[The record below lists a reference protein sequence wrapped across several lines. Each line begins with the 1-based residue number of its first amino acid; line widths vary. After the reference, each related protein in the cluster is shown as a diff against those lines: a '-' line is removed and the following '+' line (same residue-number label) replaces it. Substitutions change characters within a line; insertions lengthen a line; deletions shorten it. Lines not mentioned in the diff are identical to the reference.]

1 MEETNISQEQNP
13 LGTAPVGGL
22 IGKFAIPAIISMLV
36 SALYN
41 IVDQIFIGQ
50 GVGMLGNAATNVA
63 FPVTTIATA
72 LALLL
77 GIGGASNYNLEM
89 GAGREKKASSIAG
102 TALSTLVITGVILAV
117 AVLLF
122 LRPLL
127 SLFGATTDV
136 MPYAVDYLGITAVGL
151 PFYALSIGGNHIVL
165 ADRSP
170 TYSMTCVLTG
180 AIINTILDP
189 LFIFGFGWGIKGA
202 AWATVIGQ
210 VVSGILVII
219 YFGKFRKMYLEMSML
234 KPSSECLKAIIS
246 LGMAS
251 CINQIAMAV
260 VQIVLNNILRYYG
273 GLSVYGSDIPIACVG
288 VISKVNQ
295 VFIAICIGIS
305 QGCQPIWG
313 FNYGA
318 KKYDRVRLAYRYSVT
333 ACTVIAT
340 IFFLCFQ
347 LFPHQ
352 IVSIF
357 GTGSDL
363 YFQFAERYLKIF
375 MFMTFANGIQPMSSG
390 FFTSIGK
397 AKLGI
402 VMSLT
407 RQVLFL
413 LPLIVV
419 FSLIMGIDGV
429 MYAGP
434 IADAAALSLAILFAR
449 RELVAMKK

>member
-36 SALYN
+36 SAMYN

-151 PFYALSIGGNHIVL
+151 PFYALSIGGNHIVR

-180 AIINTILDP
+180 AIVNTILDP

-210 VVSGILVII
+210 VVSGILVVI

-251 CINQIAMAV
+251 CINQIAMAI

-295 VFIAICIGIS
+295 VFMAICIGIS

-318 KKYDRVRLAYRYSVT
+318 KKYDRVRLAYRYSMI
-333 ACTVIAT
+333 ACTAIAT
-340 IFFLCFQ
+340 VFFLCFQ

-434 IADAAALSLAILFAR
+434 IADAAAFVLAILFAR
-449 RELVAMKK
+449 RELRAMKK

>member
-151 PFYALSIGGNHIVL
+151 PFYALSIGGNHIVR

-210 VVSGILVII
+210 VVSGILVVI
-219 YFGKFRKMYLEMSML
+219 YFGKFRKMYLELSML

-251 CINQIAMAV
+251 CINQIAMAI

-295 VFIAICIGIS
+295 VFMAICIGIS

-318 KKYDRVRLAYRYSVT
+318 KKYDRVRLAYRYSMI

-340 IFFLCFQ
+340 VFFLCFQ
-347 LFPHQ
+347 LFPRQ

>member
-151 PFYALSIGGNHIVL
+151 PFYALSIGGNHIVR

-210 VVSGILVII
+210 VVSGILVVI

-251 CINQIAMAV
+251 CINQIAMAI

-295 VFIAICIGIS
+295 VFMAICIGIS

-318 KKYDRVRLAYRYSVT
+318 KKYDRVRLAYRYSVI
-333 ACTVIAT
+333 ACTAIAT
-340 IFFLCFQ
+340 VFFLCFQ

-413 LPLIVV
+413 MSLIVV

-434 IADAAALSLAILFAR
+434 IADAAAFVLAILFAR
-449 RELVAMKK
+449 RELVAMKE

>member
-13 LGTAPVGGL
+13 LGAAPVGGL
-22 IGKFAIPAIISMLV
+22 ILKFAIPAIISMLV
-36 SALYN
+36 SAMYN

-89 GAGREKKASSIAG
+89 GAGREQRASSIAG
-102 TALSTLVITGVILAV
+102 TALSTLVITGAVLALV
-117 AVLLF
+117 VLLF

-127 SLFGATTDV
+127 GLFGATTDV

-151 PFYALSIGGNHIVL
+151 PFYVLSIGGNHIVR

-180 AIINTILDP
+180 AVINTILDP

-219 YFGKFRKMYLEMSML
+219 YFGKFRKMYLETGML
-234 KPSSECLKAIIS
+234 KPSAECLKAIVS

-251 CINQIAMAV
+251 CINQIAMAI
-260 VQIVLNNILRYYG
+260 VQIVMNNILRYYG

-295 VFIAICIGIS
+295 VFMAICIGIS

-318 KKYDRVRLAYRYSVT
+318 KKYDRVRLAYRYSVI
-333 ACTVIAT
+333 ACTAIAT
-340 IFFLCFQ
+340 VFFLCFQ

-413 LPLIVV
+413 LPLIII
-419 FSLIMGIDGV
+419 FSLILGIDGV

-434 IADAAALSLAILFAR
+434 IADAAAFVLAILFAR

>member
-151 PFYALSIGGNHIVL
+151 PFYALSIGGNHIVR

-295 VFIAICIGIS
+295 VFMAICIGIS

-340 IFFLCFQ
+340 IFFLCFL

>member
-151 PFYALSIGGNHIVL
+151 PFYALSIGGNHIVR

-180 AIINTILDP
+180 AIVNTILDP

-210 VVSGILVII
+210 VVSGILVVI

-251 CINQIAMAV
+251 CINQIAMAI

-273 GLSVYGSDIPIACVG
+273 GLSVYGSDIPIAWVG

-295 VFIAICIGIS
+295 VFKAICIGIS

-318 KKYDRVRLAYRYSVT
+318 KKYDRVRLAYRYSVI
-333 ACTVIAT
+333 ACTAIAT
-340 IFFLCFQ
+340 VFFLCFQ

>member
-151 PFYALSIGGNHIVL
+151 PFYALSIGGNHIVR

-180 AIINTILDP
+180 AIVNTILDP

-210 VVSGILVII
+210 VVSGILVVI

-251 CINQIAMAV
+251 CINQIAMAI
-260 VQIVLNNILRYYG
+260 VQIVLNNILRYFG

-295 VFIAICIGIS
+295 VFMAICIGIS

-318 KKYDRVRLAYRYSVT
+318 KKYDRVRLAYRYSVI
-333 ACTVIAT
+333 ACTAIAT
-340 IFFLCFQ
+340 VFFLCFQ

-413 LPLIVV
+413 LPLIIV

-434 IADAAALSLAILFAR
+434 IADAAAFVLAILFAR
-449 RELVAMKK
+449 RELVAMKE

>member
-151 PFYALSIGGNHIVL
+151 PFYALSIGGNHIVR

-251 CINQIAMAV
+251 CINQIAMAI

-295 VFIAICIGIS
+295 VFMAICIGIS

-318 KKYDRVRLAYRYSVT
+318 KKYDRVRLAYRYSVI
-333 ACTVIAT
+333 ACTAIAT
-340 IFFLCFQ
+340 VFFLCFQ

-357 GTGSDL
+357 GTGNDL

>member
-36 SALYN
+36 SAMYN

-89 GAGREKKASSIAG
+89 GAGREQRASSIAG
-102 TALSTLVITGVILAV
+102 TALSTLVITGAVLALV
-117 AVLLF
+117 VLLF

-127 SLFGATTDV
+127 GLFGATTDV

-151 PFYALSIGGNHIVL
+151 PFYVLSIGGNHIVR

-180 AIINTILDP
+180 AVINTILDP

-219 YFGKFRKMYLEMSML
+219 YFGKFRKMYLETGML
-234 KPSSECLKAIIS
+234 KPSAECLKAIVS

-251 CINQIAMAV
+251 CINQIAMAI
-260 VQIVLNNILRYYG
+260 VQIVMNNILRYYG

-295 VFIAICIGIS
+295 VFMAICIGIS

-318 KKYDRVRLAYRYSVT
+318 KKYDRVRLAYRYSVI
-333 ACTVIAT
+333 ACTAIAT
-340 IFFLCFQ
+340 VFFLCFQ

-413 LPLIVV
+413 MPLIVV

-434 IADAAALSLAILFAR
+434 IADAAAFVLAILFAR

>member
-13 LGTAPVGGL
+13 LGADPVGGL
-22 IGKFAIPAIISMLV
+22 ILKFAIPAIISMLV
-36 SALYN
+36 SAMYN

-89 GAGREKKASSIAG
+89 GAGREQRASSIAG
-102 TALSTLVITGVILAV
+102 TALSTLVITGAVLALV
-117 AVLLF
+117 VLLF

-127 SLFGATTDV
+127 GLFGATTDV

-151 PFYALSIGGNHIVL
+151 PFYVLSIGGNHIVR

-180 AIINTILDP
+180 AVINTILDP

-219 YFGKFRKMYLEMSML
+219 YFGKFRKMYLETGML
-234 KPSSECLKAIIS
+234 KPSAECLKAIVS

-251 CINQIAMAV
+251 CINQIAMAI
-260 VQIVLNNILRYYG
+260 VQIVMNNILRYYG

-295 VFIAICIGIS
+295 VFMAICIGIS

-318 KKYDRVRLAYRYSVT
+318 KKYDRVRLAYRYSMI
-333 ACTVIAT
+333 ACTAIAT
-340 IFFLCFQ
+340 VFFLCFQ

-413 LPLIVV
+413 MPLIVV